1 MPTFVET
8 GFTVSPQAN
17 TASPAAFVGFDGSL
31 GYRDLLW
38 EMLPKNAALGES
50 PQGGLSRRPLSL
62 PALKD
67 EVSRGESR

>member
-50 PQGGLSRRPLSL
+50 QSFPTWYESGGGCVFPKRN
-62 PALKD
+62 
-67 EVSRGESR
+67 ESKR